1 MPPPRKDPAARYEHE
16 NNSLPNWRPIPDPT
30 LLTTQQLMR
39 EISSLKELFET
50 RLNAM
55 DTAVILLQAKA
66 DRSPSIDEVVV
77 KLDEKFAAVQLQFHE
92 RDLRF
97 DRAADD
103 GRIAINAAFTAAK
116 IAVDKTENGFTK
128 QIDQLVDAARASVKA
143 IDDKID
149 DVKSRIV
156 AMESRS
162 AGIQQGWG
170 WITTGAVAISALA
183 GAVGAF
189 LLKH

>member
-1 MPPPRKDPAARYEHE
+1 MRRKSPASEYEHD
-16 NNSLPNWRPIPDPT
+16 NNKMPNWRPVPDPT

-55 DTAVILLQAKA
+55 DMAVALLQAKA

-77 KLDEKFAAVQLQFHE
+77 KLDEKFIAVQLQFHE

-97 DRAADD
+97 DRAATDTRTAVD
-103 GRIAINAAFTAAK
+103 AAFAAAK
-116 IAVDKTENGFTK
+116 LAVDKTENGFTK
-128 QIDQLVDAARASVKA
+128 QIDQLADAARASVKA

-149 DVKSRIV
+149 DVKARVGSI
-156 AMESRS
+156 EGRS
-162 AGIQQGWG
+162 AGVQQGWG

-183 GAVGAF
+183 GAIGALVF
-189 LLKH
+189 KHQ